1 MAHTN
6 LEKAEAL
13 GNFFA
18 SVFVSEP
25 DFVSPNLQPRTCYSS
40 FRDPLFNEQ
49 IILEKLNN
57 LKVAK
62 SPGPDNLHPRILY
75 ELRHELILPLKILFD
90 TSCKSQIPLR

>member
-1 MAHTN
+1 MARTN
-6 LEKAEAL
+6 LEKTEAL

-25 DFVSPNLQPRTCYSS
+25 HFVTPNLQPRTCHSS

-90 TSCKSQIPLR
+90 TSCKSQIPLC